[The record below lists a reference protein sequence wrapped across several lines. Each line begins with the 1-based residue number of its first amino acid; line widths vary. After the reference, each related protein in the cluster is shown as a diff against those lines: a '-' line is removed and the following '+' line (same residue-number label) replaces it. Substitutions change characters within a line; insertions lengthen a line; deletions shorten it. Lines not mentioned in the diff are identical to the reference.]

1 MDPAEKEQMA
11 AILRAQEARLSQ
23 QEEYQKAMAT
33 QLGHLSVQVRDLL
46 DHLRQTSSPSVA
58 PQTQAAAPGPPAP
71 VSPAPYTGSGIKLAS
86 PERYSGDPGQ
96 CKAFLTDCDIHFEH
110 SPQAFP
116 TDRSRVAFMVS
127 HLTGRA
133 RAWATAEWA
142 RDSPLCA
149 SVTDFRAAL
158 RRVFDP
164 VSTDREKARELSR
177 LRQGNNESV
186 AGRGLQKGFL
196 GSKHQGRPLPTARHW
211 ISSTKRTTG
220 VSQFKTP
227 ESIPRKLTPIKIT
240 CHNTPVHLQALIDSG
255 ADESLIDW
263 DLTPNIQT

>member
-23 QEEYQKAMAT
+23 QEEYQKAMA
-33 QLGHLSVQVRDLL
+33 LWQVRDLL
-46 DHLRQTSSPSVA
+46 DHLRQTSSSSVA
-58 PQTQAAAPGPPAP
+58 PQTQAAAPGPPAPDPPAP

-133 RAWATAEWA
+133 RAWAAAEWA

-164 VSTDREKARELSR
+164 
-177 LRQGNNESV
+177 
-186 AGRGLQKGFL
+186 
-196 GSKHQGRPLPTARHW
+196 
-211 ISSTKRTTG
+211 
-220 VSQFKTP
+220 
-227 ESIPRKLTPIKIT
+227 
-240 CHNTPVHLQALIDSG
+240 ALIDSG

-263 DLTPNIQT
+263 DLVRQYQIKTEPLSKPIKARALNGCELFTITHATEPLELQIDDHKEHIIFHVFESPSQTLVLGHPWLRQHNPHVNWNTGKILGWGEDCTPNIQT